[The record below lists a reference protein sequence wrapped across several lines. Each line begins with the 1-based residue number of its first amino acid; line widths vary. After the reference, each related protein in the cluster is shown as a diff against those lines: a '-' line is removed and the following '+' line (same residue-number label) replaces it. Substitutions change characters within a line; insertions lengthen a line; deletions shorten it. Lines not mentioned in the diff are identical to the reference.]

1 MSAFTLISL
10 LLGLLSFFYAYLF
23 AVGSRRGYFWFRSFP
38 RFKWAGMALG
48 TVCLV
53 WSAWHAC
60 IMLEGDLQRFHIWIK
75 LLVPVSVILCYFFLD
90 YLNARAQGGFMI
102 LAANYLL
109 HAAFVH
115 NVPGRTFYSLV
126 CLSLGVLGL
135 FLVGTPWRLR
145 QLLECS
151 EKNTRWAN
159 GLGIAF
165 AICGA
170 SLIVQP
176 LLS

>member
-10 LLGLLSFFYAYLF
+10 LLGLLSFSYAYLF
-23 AVGSRRGYFWFRSFP
+23 AVASRHGYSWFRSFP
-38 RFKWAGMALG
+38 RLKWPGLALG
-48 TVCLV
+48 TICLF

-75 LLVPVSVILCYFFLD
+75 LLVPTSIVLCYFFLD

-115 NVPGRTFYSLV
+115 ALPGRVFYSIV

-145 QLLECS
+145 QLLERS
-151 EKNTRWAN
+151 EADTRWAN
-159 GLGIAF
+159 GLGIVF
-165 AICGA
+165 AICGV
-170 SLIVQP
+170 SLIMQP
-176 LLS
+176 LLN